1 MMTDFPDALVLK
13 LCFAPGLWEHSVNTF
28 LLCRA
33 ALDAL
38 RVPDGP
44 ARKEIL
50 LAALCHD
57 LGKAE
62 WPEPL
67 FSLPR
72 HAIPEADWTLMKA
85 HPLTGADLLKEIWPE
100 APERALEIIRRHH
113 ERPGGAGYPRG
124 LEDPGLP
131 ALLVAACDVCAAML
145 EDRPYRPKLT
155 LEAALAEAAR
165 FAPEAVARAVGEA
178 AGKVLGFPKGGIERA
193 QPAG

>member
-1 MMTDFPDALVLK
+1 VSFPDALILK
-13 LCFAPGLWEHSVNTF
+13 LCSAPGLWEHSVNAF

-33 ALDAL
+33 GLDLL

-62 WPEPL
+62 WPEAW

-72 HAIPEADWTLMKA
+72 YAIAENEWVVMKA
-85 HPLTGADLLKEIWPE
+85 HPLVGADLLREIWPQ
-100 APERALEIIRRHH
+100 APEAALETVRRHH

-124 LEDPGLP
+124 LAEPGWP
-131 ALLVAACDVCAAML
+131 ALLVAACDAVSAML
-145 EDRPYRPKLT
+145 EDRPYRPALT
-155 LEAALAEAAR
+155 LKAALAEISR
-165 FAPEAVARAVGEA
+165 FAPEAVVRALEA
-178 AGKVLGFPKGGIERA
+178 AAGGT
-193 QPAG
+193 AGPRPELLLPGAAGGW